1 MEVVA
6 NPSFNDIDAAHMAR
20 ALALAEQGLYT
31 TTPNPRVGCVLVRD
45 GVVIGEGFHEWA
57 GGPHAEVQAIADARS
72 HGYDMRGATAYVTLE
87 PCNHTGRTGACTEA
101 LIAAGVA
108 RVVVAMED
116 PNPEAAHGG
125 QRLRGAGIAVD
136 VGVMEPEARALNC
149 GFVQRMVH
157 GRPWVRLKAAASL
170 DGRTAL
176 EDGESKWITGAEA
189 RRDGHRWR
197 ARACAIVTGI
207 GTVRH
212 DDPQLTVRDVAT
224 TRQPRRIVLD
234 RHAETP
240 SAAKV
245 LEGEGALVVTAG
257 ARNPLW
263 PSQVEAIALPDADGR
278 IDLGAL
284 MRELARREMN
294 EVHLEAGAGLNG
306 AFLAGHLVDEVVLY
320 LAPCFLGDPARGIAA
335 FAGGLSRLAD
345 RVALEISSIE
355 PVGADWR
362 VIARVTGAAH

>member
-1 MEVVA
+1 
-6 NPSFNDIDAAHMAR
+6 MAR

-45 GVVIGEGFHEWA
+45 GVVIGEGFHERA
-57 GGPHAEVQAIADARS
+57 GGPHAEVRAIADARARG
-72 HGYDMRGATAYVTLE
+72 HDMRGVTAYVTLE
-87 PCNHTGRTGACTEA
+87 PCNHIGRTAACTEA
-101 LIAAGVA
+101 LVATGVA
-108 RVVVAMED
+108 RVVAAMED
-116 PNPEAAHGG
+116 PNPNAAHGRE
-125 QRLRGAGIAVD
+125 RLRGAGITVD
-136 VGVMEPEARALNC
+136 VGLMEREATALNC
-149 GFVQRMVH
+149 GFVKRMVH
-157 GRPWVRLKAAASL
+157 GRPWVRLKAASSL

-176 EDGESKWITGAEA
+176 ADGESKWITGAEA

-212 DDPQLTVRDVAT
+212 DDPWFTVRDVAT
-224 TRQPRRIVLD
+224 SRQPRRVVLD

-240 SAAKV
+240 PAAHV
-245 LEGEGALVVTAG
+245 FEGEGALVVTAG
-257 ARNPLW
+257 GRNPLW
-263 PSQVEAIALPDADGR
+263 PSQVEVVALPDADGR
-278 IDLGAL
+278 IDLVAL
-284 MRELARREMN
+284 MHELARREIN

-306 AFLAGHLVDEVVLY
+306 AFLAGRLVDEIVLY

-345 RVALEISSIE
+345 RIALEISTIE

-362 VIARVTGAAH
+362 VTARVAGAAH